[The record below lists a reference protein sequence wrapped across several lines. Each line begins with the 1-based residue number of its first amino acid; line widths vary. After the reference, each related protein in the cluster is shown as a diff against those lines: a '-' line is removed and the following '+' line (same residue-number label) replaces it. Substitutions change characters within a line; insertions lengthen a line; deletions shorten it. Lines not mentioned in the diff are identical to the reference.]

1 MANGEDFEGLK
12 LDPIHPK
19 SLGHG
24 KVVMPNTKDRN
35 LIKKTFL
42 KISVKLSKRLREC
55 NYESKKFMIGIKI
68 KAGWIQKKIK
78 LEYATSDQ
86 SENLSIL

>member
-12 LDPIHPK
+12 FDPTYPK

-24 KVVMPNTKDRN
+24 KVVMPNTKDRS

-42 KISVKLSKRLREC
+42 KISVKLSKRLIEC
-55 NYESKKFMIGIKI
+55 NHESKKFMIGLKR
-68 KAGWIQKKIK
+68 QRF
-78 LEYATSDQ
+78 L
-86 SENLSIL
+86 